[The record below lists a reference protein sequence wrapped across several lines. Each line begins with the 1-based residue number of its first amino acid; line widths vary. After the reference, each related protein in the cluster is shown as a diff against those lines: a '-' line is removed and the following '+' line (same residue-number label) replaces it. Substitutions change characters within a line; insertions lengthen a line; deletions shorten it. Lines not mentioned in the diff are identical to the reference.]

1 MVEIGFVVEDP
12 AEVDDTVE
20 HVAEQ
25 FGDVDPG
32 RGRAAPPAGVAEE
45 RLGGRQLAVRDADD
59 ADGGAGPGNRERR
72 RDGLGG
78 ADALQCRVSAD
89 AAGEIEHSLDG
100 FLSARLDDVGGA
112 KLTGHLLPVSVTTEC
127 DDALRAEP
135 PGGQDGAQA
144 DGTVP
149 NDRYRVT
156 LLHPGHDRR
165 VVPGGHH
172 IGQREQRPQYR
183 IRMS

>member
-1 MVEIGFVVEDP
+1 
-12 AEVDDTVE
+12 
-20 HVAEQ
+20 
-25 FGDVDPG
+25 
-32 RGRAAPPAGVAEE
+32 
-45 RLGGRQLAVRDADD
+45 VRDADD
-59 ADGGAGPGNRERR
+59 ADGGAGPGDGERG

-78 ADALQCRVSAD
+78 ADALKCRVSAD

-112 KLTGHLLPVSVTTEC
+112 KLTGRLLPVSVTTEC

-135 PGGQDGAQA
+135 PGGQYGAQA
-144 DGTVP
+144 DRAVP

-156 LLHPGHDRR
+156 LLHPGADCR

-172 IGQREQRPQYR
+172 IGQREQRPQHR
-183 IRMS
+183 IRMF